1 MKKRVLAGLLW
12 FYATWYAWGLIAST
26 LGVTEMLGPV
36 LGLIAAALFAGD
48 PLGRIWSSTGDR
60 HTVTARSAGPSE
72 PA

>member
-12 FYATWYAWGLIAST
+12 FYTIWYAWSMIAST
-26 LGVTEMLGPV
+26 LGVSEMLGPV

-60 HTVTARSAGPSE
+60 PTATVRAAGSGE